1 MLGKM
6 LWKPTKGKFTWNMK
20 YMATVNKTAF
30 LVIYFNDQIALPSG
44 AEI

>member
-1 MLGKM
+1 
-6 LWKPTKGKFTWNMK
+6 MK
-20 YMATVNKTAF
+20 YMTTVSKTAF